1 MKPKRVD
8 RTNAERQR
16 RYIAKLKTVK
26 AEYMDA
32 ERITEL
38 WKLIE
43 LWNFYKF
50 HKENI
55 EAIPR
60 ILDAILT
67 SPAIRPNSKH
77 AIIESFRNPGKE
89 KK

>member
-8 RTNAERQR
+8 RTNAARQR
-16 RYIAKLKTVK
+16 RYIAKLKTAHPDDK
-26 AEYMDA
+26 RLE
-32 ERITEL
+32 EL
-38 WKLIE
+38 WS
-43 LWNFYKF
+43 FYKF

-67 SPAIRPNSKH
+67 SPAIRQNSKH
-77 AIIESFRNPGKE
+77 AIVEFFRNPERTSK
-89 KK
+89 